1 MDDPIVRQQQQDL
14 IRQQQLQQDFFQQ
27 QQVQQNLTQQGQQPD
42 LLSQPRAQEDLAREQ
57 LERQRANEDARISGL
72 VSSFNP
78 GTQSNPF
85 DVDGS
90 VNRPQEEQEL
100 YNQQLQ
106 DRLSNQ
112 RQVQDEVEEAF
123 KNARVEGALIEL
135 QEHGAARAI
144 RGDAGVSGCDVQSM
158 HLAPQAAMKG
168 VPGYDPREALT
179 VFGKTDDHRSID
191 AHWKAEFQRR
201 ADQGQTTITAQDLFE
216 TVSGSVRQGNFSD
229 AEKQSLILRLQD
241 ELFVDRGLAPNT
253 QLRLPYS

>member
-1 MDDPIVRQQQQDL
+1 M
-14 IRQQQLQQDFFQQ
+14 
-27 QQVQQNLTQQGQQPD
+27 
-42 LLSQPRAQEDLAREQ
+42 
-57 LERQRANEDARISGL
+57 
-72 VSSFNP
+72 SSFNP

-90 VNRPQEEQEL
+90 VNRPQEEQDL
-100 YNQQLQ
+100 YNRQLQ
-106 DRLSNQ
+106 DRLFDQ

-123 KNARVEGALIEL
+123 KNARAEGALIEL

-144 RGDAGVSGCDVQSM
+144 RGDAGVSGRDVQSM

-179 VFGKTDDHRSID
+179 AFGKTDDHRSID
-191 AHWKAEFQRR
+191 AHWRAEFQTR
-201 ADQGQTTITAQDLFE
+201 ANQGQTTITAQDLFD
-216 TVSGSVRQGNFSD
+216 TVSDSIRQGTFSD

-241 ELFVDRGLAPNT
+241 ELFVDRGLAPNS